1 MQNKSKQNFK
11 TCNNLSERTTAA
23 SEEEADAKPRD
34 DGLSLWQAL
43 VYISTYDQLQLNQA
57 SISELPEGSLIQ
69 HHSAMR
75 TVSNFNINVFWS
87 SFTSWSLLSFY
98 SQKGWRMMQSSNENT
113 ETTVL
118 LGAGGILCLKLA
130 RPMTGTSLAVDEVP
144 HIKCET
150 YQDNVDPNA
159 VNSVNSRLQELTTK
173 EYPLSSGLP

>member
-1 MQNKSKQNFK
+1 MCKTNLNKISKLATTSQKERQPPRRKKLMQSRGTMAWAYDRRWCIF
-11 TCNNLSERTTAA
+11 LELWSTAIRWGV
-23 SEEEADAKPRD
+23 D
-34 DGLSLWQAL
+34 L
-43 VYISTYDQLQLNQA
+43 
-57 SISELPEGSLIQ
+57 SELPEGSLIQ

-98 SQKGWRMMQSSNENT
+98 SQKGWRMMQSSHENT

-150 YQDNVDPNA
+150 YQDNVDNEC
-159 VNSVNSRLQELTTK
+159 SELSELTT
-173 EYPLSSGLP
+173 SGIDNERVSTQ